1 MSAISKYSN
10 YAQFQ
15 NVNSK
20 VNAMIAFDKSGTP
33 GQIVGSDG
41 ATGLIWVDN
50 DPSSASFW
58 SEFPATQTV
67 DIADQNIE
75 NVNNLTADKIK
86 IDELSFVSAFPI
98 GIEVAFDENTF
109 TTGIL
114 AQNKDS
120 ADASSVSI
128 LLTNNLGTDS
138 AYYGGL
144 TMFSSNTVP
153 AYGFPSIK
161 NAISLNSQSS
171 SVVISPWNGQQDGT
185 ADENGNIMLTYNGG
199 SKAHII
205 NNNGQLILGADNP
218 DFSGSTYG
226 GDNGGTDNVLTS
238 DGTNGL
244 KWITPEYAPLWSQFP
259 ATQSVD
265 INDND
270 ISNVDT
276 IELVNIIDSSGSSG
290 TDTQLLSRNALG
302 SVWIDQSDV
311 IEKWSEYPATQTI
324 NASGN
329 DIDNVKDIN
338 ISGVSSS
345 IYIDNTASSTTLV
358 NLPNITIST
367 NVVVVFASPINQP
380 PWNIVGAGNPVQVNQ
395 NTANMLQGVTYYLT
409 AFSTQLGQLTLNP
422 DGTGV
427 IDGSDL
433 VGLPQPI
440 LAWVDSSGPVVPKT
454 NVING
459 LTVTITND
467 TDISVLS
474 ATDLTFNGI
483 PYNRNMI
490 NSTLVYSSAVIYADG
505 SPPATN
511 LLIRN
516 TYSYNGWFFAKTV
529 PGTAKVNWYLGAQS
543 NDTTVSEIKG
553 IAMSFFNQLA
563 TSNDYLPFITI
574 YTQPQSGDP
583 FFFRSRRTY
592 IFDQSL
598 SPILNQ
604 SYQGCVFV
612 DPTLIP
618 YYRETQVEYQL
629 SPVGQVGPFASDEKI
644 LAIVIG
650 SDSAAPVNGTGFVV
664 SKLNIIYDTFTQEL
678 QFIPP

>member
-10 YAQFQ
+10 YSQFQ
-15 NVNSK
+15 QCNSK
-20 VNAMIAFDKSGTP
+20 LNAMIAFDKSGTP
-33 GQIVGSDG
+33 GQIIGSDG
-41 ATGLIWVDN
+41 TNGLIWTDS
-50 DPSSASFW
+50 DPSSASYW
-58 SEFPATQTV
+58 SEYPATQTV
-67 DIADQNIE
+67 DIANNDIE

-153 AYGFPSIK
+153 AYGFPSMK

-265 INDND
+265 IADND

-324 NASGN
+324 DASGN
-329 DIDNVKDIN
+329 DINNVKDIN

-459 LTVTITND
+459 LTITMTND
-467 TDISVLS
+467 TDVSVLS

-483 PYNRNMI
+483 PYNRNMV
-490 NSTLVYSSAVIYADG
+490 NSSLIYSSAAIYAD
-505 SPPATN
+505 STYPPATN

-516 TYSYNGWFFAKTV
+516 TYGYSGWAFVNTALNSKFNYYFA
-529 PGTAKVNWYLGAQS
+529 PQS
-543 NDTTVSEIKG
+543 PTTTVADIKG
-553 IAMSFFNQLA
+553 ISFNYFNVTQ
-563 TSNDYLPFITI
+563 TSNDAQIFCTI
-574 YTQPQSGDP
+574 YTKPQPGDVT
-583 FFFRSRRTY
+583 FYHSKRNY
-592 IFDQSL
+592 IFDQSITPTINTPYQACIFVDKSL
-598 SPILNQ
+598 ISYYYETQIQYELDPLNQ
-604 SYQGCVFV
+604 VGLFL
-612 DPTLIP
+612 PT
-618 YYRETQVEYQL
+618 EEVL
-629 SPVGQVGPFASDEKI
+629 SITLSSSSSTPA
-644 LAIVIG
+644 
-650 SDSAAPVNGTGFVV
+650 GTMSVV
-664 SKLNIIYDTFTQEL
+664 LQKLNIIMDGFTKEFL
-678 QFIPP
+678 LVSP